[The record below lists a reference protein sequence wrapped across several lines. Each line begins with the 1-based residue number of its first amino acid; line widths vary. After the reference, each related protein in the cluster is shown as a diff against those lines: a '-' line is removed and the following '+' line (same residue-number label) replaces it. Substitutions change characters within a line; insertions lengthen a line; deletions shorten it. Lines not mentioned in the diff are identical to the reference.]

1 MKHFI
6 VGITASLMLASPAWA
21 QTWGSD
27 YNMGSIG
34 ILGGTEASG
43 TISLDCAE
51 SGNAFVEP
59 GALSIIVRP
68 QPGALPDGNSPGD
81 LTFNVDGQSV
91 SLPVSDNSGDGFV
104 YEKTSETLADAKTLI
119 GLLRNGEHLFITSEF
134 ATLADIPLDGA
145 AEALDGVDTCLTD

>member
-1 MKHFI
+1 MKSFAI
-6 VGITASLMLASPAWA
+6 GLTAMLLLISPAWA

-34 ILGGTEASG
+34 VFAGTEASG

-51 SGNAFVEP
+51 SGNAFVEQ
-59 GALSIIVRP
+59 GALSIFVKP
-68 QPGALPDGNSPGD
+68 QAGLVMEANSPGD

-104 YEKTSETLADAKTLI
+104 YEKTPETLADAKTLI
-119 GLLRNGEHLFITSEF
+119 GLLRNGEHLIITSEF

-145 AEALDGVDTCLTD
+145 ADALDGVDTCLTD